1 MTTSTKSL
9 RELVQTLPSKRLVF
23 AFGRFQ
29 PPTAAHYSLI
39 SAVKKISEK
48 HNVDH
53 MIYVTSF
60 TDAKRNPLSS
70 DTKIYYLN
78 RAFPKTNFVAAD
90 ASITSALKVIE
101 KLASKYRHISIVCS
115 ADSVKAFEKVLSS
128 NMFETSEVISIGAVD
143 PDSNVA
149 SAKMIDA
156 AKRGD
161 YDSFRKGISKTL
173 TDLDSKRL
181 MNEVRQGVG
190 LEPIKH
196 DVKFQVDEIRET
208 YYSGNIFK
216 VGDIV
221 ECSNVLYQIKKRGA
235 NHLLLQD
242 ERGNLVTKWP
252 RDVTESDRTFVLQE
266 GLDKMK
272 FTQTDRLKVAKII
285 ASSLGLED
293 VDKSSSPEQLMNAAL
308 RKIRSKQ
315 MRPEYVD
322 VLNKMLQT
330 AREADI
336 KYDEK
341 LVPQKAIEEQAGNKE
356 NESDQ
361 EAEHETDP
369 KKVQQK
375 VGHSLVATSDQ
386 HRKMKVQYQLGE
398 NNEDIDDLSDHE
410 IDALIFN
417 MGDDDYLDAYDEE
430 ELAIVDADTGEKVE
444 DIKEEALNEVLSRTE
459 RIKAKVRFARTA
471 SKRARRL
478 MVALKTHSSA
488 GTINKRARRLAVNLL
503 KKRLAR
509 GRPLSSL
516 SVGEKE
522 RIERVIQ
529 KRKNVLNR
537 IAMKLAPRVRKIES
551 ARLAHHKFTKGA
563 PA

>member
-1 MTTSTKSL
+1 
-9 RELVQTLPSKRLVF
+9 
-23 AFGRFQ
+23 
-29 PPTAAHYSLI
+29 
-39 SAVKKISEK
+39 
-48 HNVDH
+48 

-60 TDAKRNPLSS
+60 TDSKKNPLSS

-90 ASITSALKVIE
+90 ESVTSPLKVIE

-115 ADSVKAFEKVLSS
+115 ADNVKLFEKALSD
-128 NMFETSEVISIGAVD
+128 NVFETSEIISIGAVD
-143 PDSNVA
+143 PDSTAA
-149 SAKMIDA
+149 SSKMIES

-173 TDLDSKRL
+173 TDLDSRRL
-181 MNEVRQGVG
+181 MNEIRHGVG

-221 ECSNVLYQIKKRGA
+221 ECSNVVYQIKKRGA

-341 LVPQKAIEEQAGNKE
+341 LVPQKAIEEEAGIKD

-369 KKVQQK
+369 KKTQQK
-375 VGHSLVATSDQ
+375 VGHSLGATSDQ

-398 NNEDIDDLSDHE
+398 NNEDSIEDIDDLSDHE

-417 MGDDDYLDAYDEE
+417 MGDDDYLEAYDED

-478 MVALKTHSSA
+478 MVALKTHSSV

-503 KKRLAR
+503 KTRLAR
-509 GRPLSSL
+509 GRPLASL

-522 RIERVIQ
+522 RIEKVIQ
-529 KRKNVLNR
+529 RRKNVLNR

-551 ARLAHHKFTKGA
+551 ARLAHRGFTKGT